1 MRIVMDREEIVAII
15 NEAVSAKMKT
25 QYQWESTQDYRL
37 SGSME
42 FSEVTPEYIAAKAKA
57 KQESDEY
64 LVKYKAEQEAAAAVE
79 AVKVKSIDG
88 KATKAA

>member
-1 MRIVMDREEIVAII
+1 MRIVLDREEIVAII

-25 QYQWESTQDYRL
+25 QYQWEATNDYRL
-37 SGSME
+37 SGGLE
-42 FSEVTPEYIAAKAKA
+42 FVEKTAEYEAAKAKS

-79 AVKVKSIDG
+79 AAKVKSIDG